1 MSIFRRFWTGALAN
15 QDMAL
20 TDYKSKFIADC
31 GISMGD
37 EGKGRLISE
46 VIEELRDKTGHESP
60 VQVVLKVNGG
70 ANSGHTAGGLKLNLL
85 PAGVVDQSVSTLAIG
100 AGVVADPRK
109 FIWELVPVDHKGYK
123 VTERLAI
130 DERTMV
136 SDLTHRLLDL
146 AWEWYRVNVIREEP
160 RGSTGRGITP
170 SYLDEVGQ
178 FQIFYADFLA
188 DRSLFAQKMGQ
199 KAERAC
205 RVIQHV
211 CQVTEEAW
219 NGFFEILTQAELRAN
234 EEALKE
240 GLFKSSEFDFTRF
253 KGKRP
258 FSLNVDE
265 LIEVYWTTG
274 QKLADRIADVREI
287 VRGAQQA
294 DRYVI
299 GEYGQAYWLDKR
311 QGFSPNVSA
320 SHTYAP
326 EFFNS
331 ACQPVQPLHVIG
343 VAKAYD
349 TKVGTHVFLTK
360 VDEAHPLFDRL
371 RKLEFGTS
379 TGRQRMVGWYD
390 AVEKADTLRYGG
402 YDDLMINKIDAL
414 SHGGEWHGNLK
425 ICVAYED
432 VAGQR
437 YHHVPR
443 NESIRKS
450 LKPVYQE
457 YAGWKD
463 DISKARSFDELPA
476 EAKAYIAGMMRAIL
490 DSAYHGEKW
499 PETLPNLRF
508 VGVGPMPSQVI
519 RDIPDTRELLKHD
532 KPL

>member
-1 MSIFRRFWTGALAN
+1 MHFLAALVVTAEAET
-15 QDMAL
+15 DMAL
-20 TDYKSKFIADC
+20 TEYKSKFIADC

-46 VIEELRDKTGHESP
+46 VVEELREKTGVENP

-85 PAGVVDQSVSTLAIG
+85 PAGVVDQSVETLAIG

-109 FIWELVPVDHKGYK
+109 FMWELLPVDHKGYR

-130 DERTMV
+130 DERCMV
-136 SDLTHRLLDL
+136 SDVIHRLLDL
-146 AWEWYRVNVIREEP
+146 AWEWYRVNIINEEP

-170 SYLDEVGQ
+170 AYLDEVGQ
-178 FQIFYADFLA
+178 FQIVYSDFLA
-188 DRSLFAQKMGQ
+188 ERGLYENKVANR
-199 KAERAC
+199 AERAC

-219 NGFFEILTQAELRAN
+219 DSFFDTLTTGETRAN
-234 EEALKE
+234 EEAIKL
-240 GLFKSSEFDFTRF
+240 GLFDENEFDFTIF
-253 KGKRP
+253 KGEEP
-258 FSLNVDE
+258 FTLDVE
-265 LIEVYWTTG
+265 KITEIYWDTA
-274 QKLADRIADVREI
+274 QNLADKIVDVREV

-294 DRYVI
+294 GRYTI

-331 ACQPVQPLHVIG
+331 ACQPVQPLHVFG

-349 TKVGTHVFLTK
+349 TKVGTHVFITEE
-360 VDEAHPLFDRL
+360 DPEHPLFKILRL
-371 RKLEFGTS
+371 LEFGVS

-390 AVEKADTLRYGG
+390 AVEKGDTLRFGG
-402 YDDLMINKIDAL
+402 FDDLMINKIDAL
-414 SHGGEWHGNLK
+414 THADDWNGNLK
-425 ICVAYED
+425 ICIAYED
-432 VAGQR
+432 AESKR
-437 YHHVPR
+437 YYRVPR
-443 NESIRKS
+443 TEALRKT

-457 YAGWKD
+457 YAGWTQ
-463 DISKARSFDELPA
+463 DISKCRKFDELPV
-476 EAKAYIAGMMRAIL
+476 EAKAYVAGMMRSLL
-490 DSAYHGEKW
+490 DSAYHGDEW
-499 PETLPNLRF
+499 PAELPNLRY

-519 RDIPDTRELLKHD
+519 RDIPEIRELLKHD

>member
-1 MSIFRRFWTGALAN
+1 
-15 QDMAL
+15 MAL
-20 TDYKSKFIADC
+20 TDFKSRLIADC

-46 VIEELRDKTGHESP
+46 VISELSSSTGVDNP
-60 VQVVLKVNGG
+60 VDIVIKVNGG

-85 PAGVVDQSVSTLAIG
+85 PAGVVDQSVKTLAIG

-109 FIWELVPVDHKGYK
+109 FLWELTPVDAKGYR

-146 AWEWYRVNVIREEP
+146 AWEWYRVNVINEEP

-170 SYLDEVGQ
+170 SYSDEVGQ
-178 FQIFYADFLA
+178 FQIYYSDFLYQ
-188 DRSLFAQKMGQ
+188 RSEYAEKLTQ
-199 KAERAC
+199 KAARAC
-205 RVIQHV
+205 SIIQHV
-211 CQVTEEAW
+211 CQVSENAW
-219 NGFFEILTQAELRAN
+219 DGFFETLTQAELRAN
-234 EEALKE
+234 AEAIEE
-240 GLFKSSEFDFTRF
+240 GLFEEAEFDFLQF
-253 KGKRP
+253 KGDAP
-258 FSLNVDE
+258 FALNLDRLV
-265 LIEVYWTTG
+265 EVYWEAG
-274 QKLADRIADVREI
+274 QRLKDRIGDVREV
-287 VRGAQQA
+287 VRQTEKNGK
-294 DRYVI
+294 YVI

-331 ACQPVQPLHVIG
+331 ACIPVQPLHVFG

-349 TKVGTHVFLTK
+349 TKVGTHVFLTQ
-360 VDEAHPLFDRL
+360 VAGEHPLFNRL

-414 SHGGEWHGNLK
+414 GHGDGWNGNLK

-432 VAGQR
+432 ESGNRYQR
-437 YHHVPR
+437 VPR
-443 NESIRKS
+443 NDVLRKR
-450 LKPVYQE
+450 LKPVYRE
-457 YAGWKD
+457 YAGWSE
-463 DISKARSFDELPA
+463 DISQARSWDQLPRNA
-476 EAKAYIAGMMRAIL
+476 QAYVAGMVRSVL
-490 DSAYHGEKW
+490 ESAYHGETW
-499 PETLPNLRF
+499 PDQLPNLRYL
-508 VGVGPMPSQVI
+508 GVGPMPSQI
-519 RDIPDTRELLKHD
+519 IKDIPETRALIELD
-532 KPL
+532 PPA